1 MMVDMTVI
9 FSGERALIVAGVL
22 TTIAIFSKWIAA
34 WIAQLIFKYSAAQRN
49 LIFGLTGSRVAATLA
64 VILIGFNLGIVSENV
79 LNGTI
84 LLILI
89 TCLIASFVT
98 ESASRQ
104 LVLLESNK
112 KPELPETHE
121 RILIPLANPSTV
133 EERIDYAL
141 YISDLHYT
149 EPIYPLPVFR
159 EFGRRVGRERRGYI

>member
-84 LLILI
+84 RSEEHTSELQSLMRNSYAGF
-89 TCLIASFVT
+89 CL
-98 ESASRQ
+98 Q
-104 LVLLESNK
+104 
-112 KPELPETHE
+112 
-121 RILIPLANPSTV
+121 
-133 EERIDYAL
+133 
-141 YISDLHYT
+141 
-149 EPIYPLPVFR
+149 
-159 EFGRRVGRERRGYI
+159 